1 LFIAKIVDYSLMKVF
16 SFEKLDVWVLSRQLT
31 KEIYQLT
38 MGFPENEKFGM
49 TVQIRRAAVSVVSNI
64 AEGTSRT
71 SGKEQARFSEI
82 AYSSLMEVLT
92 QLIIANDIGY
102 IGSSELNKKRILIEE
117 ISNKLNKLRKFQL
130 SEKEKIHD
138 DH

>member
-1 LFIAKIVDYSLMKVF
+1 MKVF